1 MKRIKNRQLI
11 IYAPN
16 IHTGGGLTLLRALIN
31 EWEKSLF
38 LTLFVDF
45 RSANKLS
52 LPNNL
57 KIIWVKNT
65 IFSRLRN
72 EFFLKKIARKN
83 DIVLCFHG
91 LPPILRSEATVVS
104 FMQNYNYFLPIDS
117 KKYQFKFLLR
127 IYFERLILIFFW
139 SRISVFIVQTP
150 TMFRALKTWL
160 DNRSGG
166 SAREI
171 KISPF
176 LDDPK
181 FSDSKNQCINSVN
194 FIYVADGASHKNHEV
209 LLKAWSLLAQE
220 NIYPS
225 LVLTLTSR
233 DISLKNTIKI
243 ISERDRLQIHDLG
256 EITRDEVMSL
266 YSCADALIYPSISE
280 SFGIPLVEASRV
292 GLPIVASELD
302 FVRDVCRPHETFDPH
317 SPRSIARAV
326 KRFLKLDELGV
337 YVRSP
342 SEFCSEVQSIMDRQL
357 ADKFTN

>member
-1 MKRIKNRQLI
+1 MKRIKNSQLI

-16 IHTGGGLTLLRALIN
+16 IHTGGGLTLLRALLH
-31 EWEKSLF
+31 EWEKSVS
-38 LTLFVDF
+38 LTLFVDM

-57 KIIWVKNT
+57 KIFWVKNT
-65 IFSRLRN
+65 ILSRLRN
-72 EFFLKKIARKN
+72 EFLLKKIASKN
-83 DIVLCFHG
+83 DVILCFHG
-91 LPPILRSEATVVS
+91 LPPILRSEATIVA
-104 FMQNYNYFLPIDS
+104 FMQNYNYFLPIDP
-117 KKYQFKFLLR
+117 KNYQIKVLFR
-127 IYFERLILIFFW
+127 ILIERLILIFFW

-150 TMFRALKTWL
+150 TMFRALRAWL

-166 SAREI
+166 AAKEV

-176 LDDPK
+176 ADDPI
-181 FSDSKNQCINSVN
+181 FTNTKNQRINSVN

-243 ISERDRLQIHDLG
+243 ISERDGLQIHDLG
-256 EITRDEVMSL
+256 EISRDEVISL
-266 YSCADALIYPSISE
+266 YSRSDALIYPSISE
-280 SFGIPLVEASRV
+280 SFGLPLIEASRA

-302 FVRDVCRPHETFDPH
+302 FVRDVCRPHETFDPN
-317 SPRSIARAV
+317 SPWSIARAV
-326 KRFLKLDELGV
+326 KRFLKIDELGV
-337 YVRSP
+337 NVRSP
-342 SEFCSEVQSIMDRQL
+342 SEFCSEVQSIMDRQPTVQ
-357 ADKFTN
+357 FTN